1 MIKLQNDYFID
12 VDEKQYTL
20 KRIVI
25 REKKDTKEKYED
37 KENVGYYG
45 DLEQALNG
53 YCRNVMM
60 NYIKDN
66 DLCLLKVLEKIEE
79 LKKEIEA
86 YE

>member
-20 KRIVI
+20 RRIVI

-45 DLEQALNG
+45 ELYQALNG

-60 NYIKDN
+60 NYVKDN
-66 DLCLLKVLEKIEE
+66 DVCLLKVLEKIEE
-79 LKKEIEA
+79 LKKEIKA